1 MQEIKEIKVTNNY
14 ILIILSDK
22 SKYKI
27 SEDDYFEYKFRA
39 KQSINDKDLE
49 TLKRISNFH
58 NAYLRALNRLKYKD
72 RTEHEIRETMYD
84 EFSLIKLEVDKI
96 INKLKRY
103 DFINDQRYAEEFIER
118 SQYKLQGF
126 NKIKDG
132 LIKVRINSSL
142 IEQTLIYDEEK
153 EFDLALKFVEK
164 SITSI
169 KNHNNQQ
176 LKNKLRSRLLYRGF
190 KSSLITRVIN
200 EIDIPYDE
208 KAEKQLLKKDFN
220 KIYQRYKSRYDE
232 FELRGR
238 LFNYL
243 ARRGYNYEI
252 INELLDEMEN
262 YDE

>member
-1 MQEIKEIKVTNNY
+1 MLEINEIKVTNYY
-14 ILIILSDK
+14 ILIVLSDK

-39 KQSINDKDLE
+39 KQSLSEKDLE
-49 TLKRISNFH
+49 SLKRISNFH

-84 EFSLIKLEVDKI
+84 EFSLIKPEVDKI

-103 DFINDQRYAEEFIER
+103 DFINDQRYTEEFIER
-118 SQYKLQGF
+118 SQSKLQGY

-132 LIKVRINSSL
+132 LIKVRINSFL
-142 IEQTLIYDEEK
+142 IEENLIYDEEK
-153 EFDLALKFVEK
+153 EFDLALEFASK
-164 SITSI
+164 SINSI
-169 KNHNNQQ
+169 RNHNNQQ

-208 KAEKQLLKKDFN
+208 DQEKKLLKKDFN

-232 FELRGR
+232 FEVRGR

-252 INELLDEMEN
+252 INELLEEMEN